1 MLERFILGALSVLLF
16 SHASLASEA
25 DDLVA
30 KSEEQTRGKT
40 FQGEVTMNV
49 EHGDSKRTMV
59 MTIMSVGH
67 EKAYVKIRKPT
78 KDRDSGNLRLE
89 LNLWQYLANIER
101 IIKIPPSMMLQSWM
115 GSDFTNDDLVKSSSL
130 TSDYTHLIL
139 NKEDVRGFH
148 AVKIECKPKPTAP
161 VVWGKVILWVAE
173 GNAVPLAQEFYS
185 ESGELLKKME
195 GKDIRPFGSHTI
207 PTTIVMQSLKN
218 KDSKTT
224 MHYDKVIFDEP
235 IADSVFTQE
244 NLRRAVRD

>member
-1 MLERFILGALSVLLF
+1 MNYFYLCALLVAHTAF
-16 SHASLASEA
+16 ASPA

-30 KSEEQTRGKT
+30 KSEMQTRGKT

-59 MTIMSVGH
+59 MSILSVGK

-78 KDRDSGNLRLE
+78 KDRDSGNLRLD

-130 TSDYTHLIL
+130 SSDYTHTLV
-139 NKEDVRGFH
+139 KKGPFHGFPAVR
-148 AVKIECKPKPTAP
+148 IDCIPKPTAP
-161 VVWGKVILWVAE
+161 VVWGKISLWLRAAD
-173 GNAVPLAQEFYS
+173 AVPLSQEFYS
-185 ESGELLKKME
+185 ESGEMLKQMD
-195 GKDIRPFGSHTI
+195 GQDIKTFGTHTI
-207 PTTIVMQSLKN
+207 PTTLVMKNLKN